1 MGQVMQLVGCNDC
14 QYHRFRVHNRAWQ
27 KLTFA
32 SAVPEEI
39 LTLGDIYS
47 HSGKRRDKKNQ
58 RLTLFQDIP
67 FDP

>member
-1 MGQVMQLVGCNDC
+1 VAKPV
-14 QYHRFRVHNRAWQ
+14 
-27 KLTFA
+27 FA
-32 SAVPEEI
+32 LAVAEEI

-58 RLTLFQDIP
+58 WLTLFQDIP